1 MKNNVSTELLTH
13 HFTLWELTRS
23 GTAIR
28 LRIENRPSPVHIR
41 RLRAL
46 CTAVLEPLRARFG
59 AIRVT
64 SGYRCEAL
72 NRAVGGVET
81 SQHLLGE
88 AADIHVAS
96 RGEALRMMRFIADRL
111 PFDQLILERSYRSGA
126 GWIHVS
132 YRSDGLPN
140 RHQVIGL

>member
-1 MKNNVSTELLTH
+1 MTELLSP

-28 LRIENRPSPVHIR
+28 LRIENRPNEQQIC

-46 CTAVLEPLRARFG
+46 CTTVLEPLRARFG

-72 NRAVGGVET
+72 NRAVGGVPT

-88 AADIHVAS
+88 AADIHISTRAY
-96 RGEALRMMRFIADRL
+96 GLKMMRFIADHL
-111 PFDQLILERSYRSGA
+111 PFDQLILERINHIGA

-132 YRSDGLPN
+132 YRSDRGEN
-140 RHQVIGL
+140 RREVIGL